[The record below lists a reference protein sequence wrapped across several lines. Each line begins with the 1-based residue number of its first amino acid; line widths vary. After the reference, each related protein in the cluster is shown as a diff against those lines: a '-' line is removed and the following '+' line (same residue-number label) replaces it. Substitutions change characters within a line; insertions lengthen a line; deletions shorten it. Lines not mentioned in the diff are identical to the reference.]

1 MHRLDHATKPFSK
14 NNLFET
20 DRLPFGHRRL
30 VFERPVVSIG
40 VRTRLVVVNNE
51 FANQVIEIILAER
64 YEMAEAFRLDRLYE
78 SFDPGIQVGGT
89 SRELF
94 AVNSRYNAAIPG
106 GWIEPPPERLLLS
119 TAYFS
124 FSIMA

>member
-1 MHRLDHATKPFSK
+1 MHRLDHATKPFST

-51 FANQVIEIILAER
+51 FANQVIDIILAEI
-64 YEMAEAFRLDRLYE
+64 AGLTHVHFGPKSLGLGPE
-78 SFDPGIQVGGT
+78 SRNRVIH
-89 SRELF
+89 LK
-94 AVNSRYNAAIPG
+94 
-106 GWIEPPPERLLLS
+106 
-119 TAYFS
+119 
-124 FSIMA
+124 